1 MSFQCGLSEFTV
13 QSQSCA
19 HLPQSPSDAGG
30 HRGILGGNLS
40 GNQHSQQRLLDLPRR
55 QSSKEGRK
63 SRIKAQKKIK
73 RTNSN
78 LENLEQR
85 NAAEHSGTKKSM
97 PEDAQVSLAIMV
109 KLCLRWRFS
118 MDSKEIRDLV
128 QAYVKAN
135 KKLEGAAG
143 NHLRKYCR
151 DRGWVSLFFWVL
163 VSV

>member
-1 MSFQCGLSEFTV
+1 MPQVEY
-13 QSQSCA
+13 A
-19 HLPQSPSDAGG
+19 HLFFGFLA
-30 HRGILGGNLS
+30 NLT
-40 GNQHSQQRLLDLPRR
+40 PY
-55 QSSKEGRK
+55 SSKYFSCVSHCKYLRFFRYEESNRDGRK

>member
-1 MSFQCGLSEFTV
+1 MKNYKPKENQKIPKKTPAKRYRCNATQGEEWYAC
-13 QSQSCA
+13 SQSNR
-19 HLPQSPSDAGG
+19 D
-30 HRGILGGNLS
+30 
-40 GNQHSQQRLLDLPRR
+40 
-55 QSSKEGRK
+55 GRK

-85 NAAEHSGTKKSM
+85 NTAEHSGTKKSM

-151 DRGWVSLFFWVL
+151 DRG
-163 VSV
+163 

>member
-1 MSFQCGLSEFTV
+1 
-13 QSQSCA
+13 
-19 HLPQSPSDAGG
+19 
-30 HRGILGGNLS
+30 
-40 GNQHSQQRLLDLPRR
+40 
-55 QSSKEGRK
+55 
-63 SRIKAQKKIK
+63 
-73 RTNSN
+73 
-78 LENLEQR
+78 
-85 NAAEHSGTKKSM
+85 M

-135 KKLEGAAG
+135 KKLEGAVG

-151 DRGWVSLFFWVL
+151 DRGSVSVFFWVL

>member
-1 MSFQCGLSEFTV
+1 MICLFAKQERW
-13 QSQSCA
+13 QDEPSQS
-19 HLPQSPSDAGG
+19 S
-30 HRGILGGNLS
+30 
-40 GNQHSQQRLLDLPRR
+40 
-55 QSSKEGRK
+55 E
-63 SRIKAQKKIK
+63 KIK

-85 NAAEHSGTKKSM
+85 NTAEHSGTKKSM

-135 KKLEGAAG
+135 KKLEGAVG

-151 DRGWVSLFFWVL
+151 DRGSVSGIFLGIGICISALVFF
-163 VSV
+163 